1 MTNAIPGPAK
11 LHSIVIK
18 EAAVVTPKMV
28 TPAFVVP
35 EHHEVFIASGKPVQI
50 SDKPKISV
58 KKSSPPVT
66 NPAFRE
72 HEGLRNLQRQ
82 LHVDANKTK

>member
-1 MTNAIPGPAK
+1 MTET
-11 LHSIVIK
+11 IK
-18 EAAVVTPKMV
+18 PSAM
-28 TPAFVVP
+28 
-35 EHHEVFIASGKPVQI
+35 
-50 SDKPKISV
+50 PKISEPK